1 MIKYY
6 GYKNQYNYTI
16 QQIRIDYENKT
27 YKLGQFIHLSKS
39 ETITRK
45 AFFEKIEELE
55 LLGFKGIKKG

>member
-6 GYKNQYNYTI
+6 GYKNKYNYTI
-16 QQIRIDYENKT
+16 QQIRIDYENKI

-45 AFFEKIEELE
+45 AFFEKIEELQ
-55 LLGFKGIKKG
+55 LLGFQKVEG